1 MQNTNLLTL
10 RICPL
15 LDVVAEETTTSRNA
29 LTSKMKGFDT
39 NCIST
44 AVMIT
49 SHALMNQLSVDM
61 QVCSD

>member
-1 MQNTNLLTL
+1 MRNTNLLTW

-15 LDVVAEETTTSRNA
+15 LDVVADEATTSRNA
-29 LTSKMKGFDT
+29 GTSKMKGFDT

-44 AVMIT
+44 AVMIS

-61 QVCSD
+61 QECSD